1 MQHATQTRRDALLAP
16 GAMVVCGRWAPVKG
30 RSAWFTTVG
39 LWVALLVL
47 CAATVLVCKA
57 AFAAPAHSSSGA
69 AARPAAPG
77 ANVGT
82 VMDSALPQRILDL
95 PLVDQDGHATDLAA
109 FRGKILMISDI
120 MTLCQET
127 CPLDTTD
134 LAATARALDADGLA
148 SKVEFLT
155 VTIDPVRD
163 TPAQLAAYRALYAPA
178 PSNWQALTGSPSA
191 IAALWKYFGV
201 YIQKVAEGSP
211 PATNWRT
218 GAKLTYD
225 LNHSDEV
232 FFVDA
237 AGRERF
243 LLEGMGHIAPGTAVP
258 SAMKK
263 YLDAQGLAN
272 LAAPASDGWSVPQA
286 LSVLAWLAETPI
298 PQASAP

>member
-1 MQHATQTRRDALLAP
+1 MCETP
-16 GAMVVCGRWAPVKG
+16 IVPGRWAPVKA
-30 RSAWFTTVG
+30 RSPVFTTAG
-39 LWVALLVL
+39 LWTALVVL
-47 CAATVLVCKA
+47 CAATAVVCKV
-57 AFAAPAHSSSGA
+57 AFAAPAHSPQGA
-69 AARPAAPG
+69 AGKPAAPG

-95 PLVDQDGHATDLAA
+95 PLVDENGHATDLAA
-109 FRGKILMISDI
+109 FHGKILMISDI

-127 CPLDTTD
+127 CALDTAD

-163 TPAQLAAYRALYAPA
+163 TPAQLAAYRDLYAPA
-178 PSNWQALTGSPSA
+178 PANWQALTGSASA
-191 IAALWKYFGV
+191 LSALWKYFGV

-232 FFVDA
+232 FFVDPT
-237 AGRERF
+237 GTERF
-243 LLEGMGHIAPGTAVP
+243 LLEGMGHIAPGTSVP
-258 SAMKK
+258 SAMKR
-263 YLDAQGLAN
+263 YLDAQGRAN

-286 LSVLAWLAETPI
+286 LSVLAWLAKTPI
-298 PQASAP
+298 PQASVQ